1 MKTSYGSMLGHVPSF
16 QSTMQIVQTVVYGVM
31 EREFEQQMI
40 LHGHIKGLKCI
51 KQNLSKKG
59 GYFR

>member
-1 MKTSYGSMLGHVPSF
+1 MCLHF
-16 QSTMQIVQTVVYGVM
+16 NQSIQIVKTVEYGVM